1 MCPSVIDLTLCYVG
15 LQYRT
20 QFMSKASETRVPCS
34 RETREELRSAKRGG
48 ESFDQL
54 FQKMLEQYE
63 PDIIID

>member
-1 MCPSVIDLTLCYVG
+1 
-15 LQYRT
+15 
-20 QFMSKASETRVPCS
+20 MSKASETRVPCS

-63 PDIIID
+63 PELTIN